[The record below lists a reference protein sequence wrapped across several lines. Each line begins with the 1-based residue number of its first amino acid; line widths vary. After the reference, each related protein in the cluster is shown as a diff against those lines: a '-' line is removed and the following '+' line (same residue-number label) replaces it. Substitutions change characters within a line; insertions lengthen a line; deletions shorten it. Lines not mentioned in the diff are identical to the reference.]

1 MGLGERLGL
10 LDTRAQGSSAPE
22 FKGLTQTFSNRAG
35 PAGGAGGAG
44 GGSELP
50 FAVQVSSSWLG
61 VHFSSSLQRT
71 DHCSLR
77 SSWSLLHNSWSCLR
91 SS

>member
-35 PAGGAGGAG
+35 PAGGA
-44 GGSELP
+44 EE
-50 FAVQVSSSWLG
+50 QEEEVSC
-61 VHFSSSLQRT
+61 HFLSK
-71 DHCSLR
+71 
-77 SSWSLLHNSWSCLR
+77 
-91 SS
+91 